1 MPVTTAQSRKQHG
14 QTWGWWVGHD
24 PWGLGLGPRA
34 APWAMGLGPWAL
46 SLDPWALVP
55 PMNDLGRL
63 YPIFEFS
70 TSQFTHRNMQSYAN
84 TRCNDKTS
92 RLQTHFLKTKQDH
105 ILQNPILVQK
115 IKIRFLFKKK
125 TAYKITFCM
134 SLTNKNVITEGLM
147 TSRQA
152 RMRRTQTRMR
162 RMQHL
167 PLKVDPLTTAD
178 HF

>member
-1 MPVTTAQSRKQHG
+1 
-14 QTWGWWVGHD
+14 
-24 PWGLGLGPRA
+24 
-34 APWAMGLGPWAL
+34 
-46 SLDPWALVP
+46 
-55 PMNDLGRL
+55 
-63 YPIFEFS
+63 
-70 TSQFTHRNMQSYAN
+70 MQSYAN
-84 TRCNDKTS
+84 TRCNNKTS

-105 ILQNPILVQK
+105 ILQNPILVQEK
-115 IKIRFLFKKK
+115 QIQIFVHKQK
-125 TAYKITFCM
+125 TAYEITFCT

-162 RMQHL
+162 KMQHL